1 MGRVNLTEILFAGY
15 KEPET
20 TDLPHVGRLVLEFDE
35 CVELSNILL
44 LLYMLAKYFA
54 TCGS

>member
-15 KEPET
+15 KKPET

-35 CVELSNILL
+35 CVELSHILL